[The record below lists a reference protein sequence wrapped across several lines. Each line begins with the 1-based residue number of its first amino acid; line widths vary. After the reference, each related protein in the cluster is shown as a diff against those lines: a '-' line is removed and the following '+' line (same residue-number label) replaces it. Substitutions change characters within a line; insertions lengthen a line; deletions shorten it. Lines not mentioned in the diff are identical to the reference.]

1 LAVVRSPLSLSKFLL
16 PELPSDYW
24 LTLRLTLAL
33 AASTAALLLLLATP
47 LAYALVHGR
56 SRFKP
61 LAEAVVSLPLVL
73 PPTVIGFYLLL
84 AFSDSTAIGR
94 FLINDLGLSL
104 NFTFAG
110 ILAGSLVYSLPFM
123 VQPLQAGFQQVP
135 RALSEAAYTLGKS
148 RLTTLWRVLLPNMK
162 PALLNGLVLTFA
174 HTLGEFGVVMMI
186 GGSLPGRT
194 RVASIAIYDEVQSLH
209 YAQANAYALTL
220 LVVAFLLLVALY
232 WFTKKDTARRL
243 A

>member
-1 LAVVRSPLSLSKFLL
+1 LDF
-16 PELPSDYW
+16 PSDYW
-24 LTLRLTLAL
+24 QTLRLTLAL
-33 AASTAALLLLLATP
+33 ATCTTALLLVLGLP
-47 LAYALVHGR
+47 LAYALAHGR
-56 SRFKP
+56 GRLKP
-61 LAEAVVSLPLVL
+61 LFEAVVSLPLVL

-84 AFSDSTAIGR
+84 AFSDSTALGR
-94 FLINDLGLSL
+94 FLIDTLGLSF
-104 NFTFAG
+104 NFTFGG

-148 RLTTLWRVLLPNMK
+148 RLTTIWRVLLPNMK
-162 PALLNGLVLTFA
+162 PALLNGAVLTFA
-174 HTLGEFGVVMMI
+174 HTLGEFGVVLMI

-220 LVVAFLLLVALY
+220 LGVAFAILVSLY
-232 WFTKKDTARRL
+232 WFTKKDAARL
-243 A
+243 S

>member
-1 LAVVRSPLSLSKFLL
+1 LDF
-16 PELPSDYW
+16 PSDYW
-24 LTLRLTLAL
+24 QTLRLTLAL
-33 AASTAALLLLLATP
+33 ATCTTALLLVLGLP
-47 LAYALVHGR
+47 LAYALAHGR
-56 SRFKP
+56 SRLKP
-61 LAEAVVSLPLVL
+61 LFEAVVSLPLVL

-84 AFSDSTAIGR
+84 AFSDSTALGR
-94 FLINDLGLSL
+94 FLTDTLGLSL
-104 NFTFAG
+104 NFTFGG

-148 RLTTLWRVLLPNMK
+148 RLTTIWRVLLPNMK
-162 PALLNGLVLTFA
+162 PALLNGAVLTFA
-174 HTLGEFGVVMMI
+174 HTLGEFGVVLMI

-220 LVVAFLLLVALY
+220 LGVAFAILVSLY
-232 WFTKKDTARRL
+232 WFTKKDAARL
-243 A
+243 S

>member
-1 LAVVRSPLSLSKFLL
+1 M
-16 PELPSDYW
+16 PSDYW
-24 LTLRLTLAL
+24 QTLRLTLAL
-33 AASTAALLLLLATP
+33 AACTTALLLALGLP
-47 LAYALVHGR
+47 LAYALAGWR
-56 SRFKP
+56 SRLRP

-84 AFSDSTAIGR
+84 AFSDDTALGR
-94 FLINDLGLSL
+94 FLINQLGLSL

-123 VQPLQAGFQQVP
+123 VQPLQAGFGQLP
-135 RALSEAAYTLGKS
+135 RSLSEAAFTLGKS

-162 PALLNGLVLTFA
+162 PALLNGIVLTFA
-174 HTLGEFGVVMMI
+174 HTLGEFGVVLML
-186 GGSLPGRT
+186 GGNLPGRT

-209 YAQANAYALTL
+209 YAQANAYSLTL
-220 LVVAFLLLVALY
+220 LALAFGILAGLY
-232 WFTKKDTARRL
+232 WFTKRAASRF

>member
-1 LAVVRSPLSLSKFLL
+1 LDF
-16 PELPSDYW
+16 PSDYW
-24 LTLRLTLAL
+24 QTLRLTLAL
-33 AASTAALLLLLATP
+33 ATCTTALLLVLGLP
-47 LAYALVHGR
+47 LAYALAHGR
-56 SRFKP
+56 SRLKP
-61 LAEAVVSLPLVL
+61 LLEAVVSLPLVL

-84 AFSDSTAIGR
+84 AFSDSTALGR
-94 FLINDLGLSL
+94 FLIDTLGLSL
-104 NFTFAG
+104 NFTFGG

-148 RLTTLWRVLLPNMK
+148 RLTTIWRVLLPNMK
-162 PALLNGLVLTFA
+162 PALLNGAVLTFA
-174 HTLGEFGVVMMI
+174 HTLGEFGVVLMI

-220 LVVAFLLLVALY
+220 LGVAFAILVSLY
-232 WFTKKDTARRL
+232 WFTKKDAARL
-243 A
+243 S

>member
-1 LAVVRSPLSLSKFLL
+1 LDF
-16 PELPSDYW
+16 PSDYW
-24 LTLRLTLAL
+24 QTLRLTLAL
-33 AASTAALLLLLATP
+33 ATCTTALLLVLGLP
-47 LAYALVHGR
+47 LAYALAHGR
-56 SRFKP
+56 SRLKP
-61 LAEAVVSLPLVL
+61 LLEAVVSLPLVL

-84 AFSDSTAIGR
+84 AFSDSTALGR
-94 FLINDLGLSL
+94 FLTDTLGLSL
-104 NFTFAG
+104 NFTFGG

-148 RLTTLWRVLLPNMK
+148 RLTTIWRVLLPNMK
-162 PALLNGLVLTFA
+162 PALLNGAVLTFA
-174 HTLGEFGVVMMI
+174 HTLGEFGVVLMI

-220 LVVAFLLLVALY
+220 LGVAFAILVSLY
-232 WFTKKDTARRL
+232 WFTKKDAARL
-243 A
+243 S